1 MGAGIAAYKVAGVVR
16 HFAKA
21 GDDVRV
27 IPTAASL
34 HFVGKTTWQALSGSP
49 AHTDVF
55 DGESGVD
62 HVEVARGADLI
73 VIAPA
78 TADLIAKI
86 RAGIASDLLT
96 TTVLAATC
104 PVVIVPA
111 MHTAMWENAA
121 TQDNIRALRE
131 RGVRV
136 MVPAVGDLSSGDRGA
151 GRMPEPEAICEFAEA
166 ALAEENLLQEKD
178 LAGVQAFVTA
188 GGTRE
193 AIDPVRFIGNHSS
206 GKQGAAIA
214 RALVERGADVTVFA
228 ANIAPRVIPDG
239 VTVVDT
245 PSASEM
251 YEAVQGAAANFDI
264 GFFVAAV
271 ADFRPNQSWDQK
283 LKKSSENEDGLSLQ
297 LVRNP
302 DILRETASKFPDL
315 LCVGFAAE
323 TGDEAQVLEFGRAK
337 ARRKGARFIA
347 INQVGN
353 GQGFGTENNRVT
365 VVDGAGTKVLSVAG
379 TKLQVARE
387 LVELVAT
394 QLVKNN

>member
-1 MGAGIAAYKVAGVVR
+1 M
-16 HFAKA
+16 
-21 GDDVRV
+21 
-27 IPTAASL
+27 
-34 HFVGKTTWQALSGSP
+34 
-49 AHTDVF
+49 
-55 DGESGVD
+55 
-62 HVEVARGADLI
+62 
-73 VIAPA
+73 
-78 TADLIAKI
+78 
-86 RAGIASDLLT
+86 
-96 TTVLAATC
+96 
-104 PVVIVPA
+104 
-111 MHTAMWENAA
+111 
-121 TQDNIRALRE
+121 
-131 RGVRV
+131 
-136 MVPAVGDLSSGDRGA
+136 
-151 GRMPEPEAICEFAEA
+151 
-166 ALAEENLLQEKD
+166 
-178 LAGVQAFVTA
+178 
-188 GGTRE
+188 
-193 AIDPVRFIGNHSS
+193 
-206 GKQGAAIA
+206 
-214 RALVERGADVTVFA
+214 ERGADVTVFA